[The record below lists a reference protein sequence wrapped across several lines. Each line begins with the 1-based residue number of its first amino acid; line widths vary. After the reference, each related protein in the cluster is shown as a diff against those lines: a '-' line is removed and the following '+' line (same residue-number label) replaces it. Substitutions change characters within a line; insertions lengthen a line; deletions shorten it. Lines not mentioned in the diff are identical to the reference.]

1 MSFLEEAQNRAF
13 SSYRA
18 TLSPTPD
25 SELAPPGEERI
36 ASDAITDRRPTA
48 ILERFYQPPAP
59 QMTSESLLDMS
70 DLGKINPQDNEGSC
84 FSDSG
89 FFLNASGPAPSQHL
103 TNEADVND
111 FAGSF
116 SDNRLP
122 GLASHEDTAQSTTAK
137 ILQNAPQDGASAVA
151 SQKRNYQQGLA
162 DLAASEPLY
171 PELGN
176 DSSMYGGAFIQA
188 PPFRD
193 ETLTDT
199 FNDIDVDFAKW
210 DVLPDMGATEG
221 P

>member
-1 MSFLEEAQNRAF
+1 MMSFLEEAQNRAF

-25 SELAPPGEERI
+25 SELALPGEERI
-36 ASDAITDRRPTA
+36 ASDVITDRRPTA

-59 QMTSESLLDMS
+59 QMNNESLLDIS
-70 DLGKINPQDNEGSC
+70 DFVTLNPRDNEGGS

-89 FFLNASGPAPSQHL
+89 FFSNASGSASSQRA

-111 FAGSF
+111 FARF
-116 SDNRLP
+116 SSDDRLP
-122 GLASHEDTAQSTTAK
+122 GLASHEDTAQSTTAN
-137 ILQNAPQDGASAVA
+137 ILQYTPQDGTSIVA
-151 SQKRNYQQGLA
+151 SQQRCHQQGLV
-162 DLAASEPLY
+162 DMTASEPLY
-171 PELGN
+171 PESGN
-176 DSSMYGGAFIQA
+176 DSSMYGGAFMQA

-199 FNDIDVDFAKW
+199 CNDTNVDFINW
-210 DVLPDMGATEG
+210 DVLPHMAPDV